1 MVFNHYGG
9 YSEWWCVDIRIF
21 SFAEPGNKRI
31 LNEFIIRWR
40 ILNRIKSLGGVK
52 MSNFPQRVSEVKLF
66 KIFVHFILFTIIL
79 SIIALMSIDVIG
91 LVIGHPIEKNL
102 DYFMPIML
110 LWVIYSLQ
118 SKKYRK
124 QDNGT
129 N

>member
-1 MVFNHYGG
+1 
-9 YSEWWCVDIRIF
+9 
-21 SFAEPGNKRI
+21 
-31 LNEFIIRWR
+31 
-40 ILNRIKSLGGVK
+40 
-52 MSNFPQRVSEVKLF
+52 MSDFPQGVSEIKLL
-66 KIFVHFILFTIIL
+66 KIFVHFILLTIIL
-79 SIIALMSIDVIG
+79 SIIGLVTVDVIG